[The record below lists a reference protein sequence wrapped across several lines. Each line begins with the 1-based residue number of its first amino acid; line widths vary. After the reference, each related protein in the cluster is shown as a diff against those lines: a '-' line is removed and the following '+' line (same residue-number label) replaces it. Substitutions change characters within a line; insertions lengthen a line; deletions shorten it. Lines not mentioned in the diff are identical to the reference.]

1 MLGVELLLQ
10 FSEAL
15 NTRSEQ
21 FLGLG
26 LLDVQT
32 ARVLGVAIGERELLA
47 FVDAKAFGD
56 FCRQHGWGN
65 YAIEQSLATG
75 DLGRCGNWLTERL
88 RAAPAHE
95 PTRTKKGT

>member
-21 FLGLG
+21 FLGLR

-56 FCRQHGWGN
+56 FCRQHGRGN
-65 YAIEQSLATG
+65 YAIERGLATR
-75 DLGRCGNWLTERL
+75 DLGGCGNWRSECIG
-88 RAAPAHE
+88 AALE
-95 PTRTKKGT
+95 KEQWSG